1 MGRGRGAELRVLQ
14 TQACDRSY
22 IDDPNI
28 LTNATTNNHLKSMYG
43 GGMLGSHTGDEPT
56 MIAAAR
62 NLGAQGAN
70 LKNLAN
76 DLSGKRAKGGGNA
89 SQGPFWR
96 GYKHGMTQGQWRII
110 NVSLSGQIIGYNFN
124 ENVSGR
130 PQSCIASCTLTT
142 VTWRHDVT
150 DVTRT
155 EVDEFEYHLFG
166 NFQVQ
171 RRNNGNQLD
180 LFPNPVTGIKISH
193 LMADQDGV
201 SRQYKLWDHIKAVN
215 SSLCVRLAKWKNH
228 GGNWVSLPAASH
240 PAYELGDVGCF
251 DMMFVAPPPLIN
263 TGY

>member
-1 MGRGRGAELRVLQ
+1 MRVLQ

-96 GYKHGMTQGQWRII
+96 AYKHGMTQGQWRII

-193 LMADQDGV
+193 LMADQGGV